1 MTGYRHG
8 LHELGD
14 GLCAYLQ
21 PEGGWGLSNAG
32 LISAPGA
39 SLLVDT
45 LYDLRRTAAMLESM
59 APRLA
64 ASPLRAAFNTHGD
77 PDHCFGN
84 QLLPADATVIATRGA
99 ADAMARRSAAA
110 VRQMLGGASL
120 DPAFAA
126 FARERFGS
134 FDFEG
139 IEQRLPSETFE
150 GRREAWVGERL
161 VELIELG
168 PAHSE
173 GDAIAHVPDAA
184 VVFTGDLVF
193 AGGTPIV
200 WAGPISRWL
209 AACDAILTLGAR
221 TIVPGHGPL
230 SNADAV
236 RSVQRYLRHVHDE
249 AARRFEAGMAPEEA
263 ADDIELGDF
272 AALGDPERIVVN
284 VETVYRELDPS
295 RPPQPVPELFA
306 RMARW
311 AARH

>member
-1 MTGYRHG
+1 MSAYQHG
-8 LHELGD
+8 LCDLGD

-21 PEGGWGLSNAG
+21 PDGSWGLSNAG

-45 LYDLRRTAAMLESM
+45 LYDLRRTAAMLEAM

-84 QLLPADATVIATRGA
+84 QLLPAQAPIIATA
-99 ADAMARRSAAA
+99 ATSAAMARRTASAVRGMLAGAA
-110 VRQMLGGASL
+110 V

-134 FDFEG
+134 FDFDG
-139 IEQRLPSETFE
+139 IEQRLPTETFA
-150 GRREAWVGERL
+150 GRRELRVGERL

-184 VVFTGDLVF
+184 AVFTGDLVF
-193 AGGTPIV
+193 VGGTPIV

-209 AACDAILTLGAR
+209 AACDAILGLGAR

-230 SNADAV
+230 TDADGV
-236 RSVQRYLRHVHDE
+236 RAVQRYLRHVRDE
-249 AARRFEAGMAPEEA
+249 AAKRFEAGMPAEEA
-263 ADDIELGDF
+263 ADDIDLGEF
-272 AALGDPERIVVN
+272 AALGDAERIVVN

-295 RPPQPVPELFA
+295 RTPQPVPELFA

-311 AARH
+311 VARH